1 MTLFLLL
8 LPWLVSALES
18 NELSFRNPL
27 SCSTNETYS
36 PLTLTCQTCPP
47 GSAPTPTSC
56 QCLGSHY
63 TKQDTG
69 YYLKDRLAAGKGLSC
84 APCPEGEVANI
95 EGKGCIRCS
104 QGLTENSLAC
114 KTCPE
119 GYIRRERAPD
129 GSPLAS
135 VSCLKCSPGSA
146 PDPTGTMCL
155 PCSHFPIVG
164 DLNLVPNCDCSL
176 QGGLCLPANLEMG
189 DILVEASANYN
200 IKYGDHTVVSRY
212 LKERATMAAYMCGK
226 HLNTTACNMLANLCT
241 LTLHTKQHPL
251 CTSLVTI
258 ERQNNDL
265 STRRVPRLFLPEG
278 QVSSTLESESIPTAH
293 SLARGNA
300 GSKGRLNITV
310 VSYAADGTLL
320 GVELASGCLLQL
332 CNASTLVADAA
343 WHFGTKYRS
352 WCRIPA
358 IELWKQPTIFR
369 DLFVPF
375 AQTSSTESTDVPSK
389 LYSVPNRI
397 LNDPV
402 NADEDENKNWRL
414 TSRFFLVDS
423 VGGASGNGEKAGI
436 VRYLESLEL
445 RVGLLNT
452 RESPEKPGRI
462 HPPLAVL
469 KYKELTLEEAKSGAE
484 VEVSFSVTYHM
495 EMKESVKDIEI
506 AVGVLSGIAV
516 LLSAVEAWSWSRRA
530 GKVAVDFSSL
540 AKMVVA
546 TAGNLSYVFLCVIF
560 FSCLYWFI
568 FFKQQSFVHVVLPT
582 GEQEDFIKHYLIS
595 AFALKLFHTVA
606 LIISQVILSLKR
618 NSPSEQL
625 RSPWMCFFLIGSDL
639 TLRPS
644 LGLSNQFPS
653 GEPTW
658 SLSYYQ
664 LFVYC

>member
-1 MTLFLLL
+1 MMTAKTKILGKLQPGHMTLFLLL

-18 NELSFRNPL
+18 NELSYEDPS
-27 SCSTNETYS
+27 SCSPNQTYS

-47 GSAPTPTSC
+47 GSAPSSTSC
-56 QCLGSHY
+56 KCLGSHF
-63 TKQDTG
+63 TTQDTG

-84 APCPEGEVANI
+84 SPCPDGEVANS
-95 EGKGCIRCS
+95 EGKGCISCS
-104 QGLTENSLAC
+104 QGLTETKLAC

-119 GYIRRERAPD
+119 GHIRRERAPD

-135 VSCLKCSPGSA
+135 VSCLQCSPGSA
-146 PDPTGTMCL
+146 PDPTGTKCV
-155 PCSHFPIVG
+155 PCSRLPLVG
-164 DLNLVPNCDCSL
+164 DLNLVPNCDCNL
-176 QGGLCLPANLEMG
+176 QGGLCLPSNLDMG
-189 DILVEASANYN
+189 EILVEASTNYN
-200 IKYGDHTVVSRY
+200 IKYGDQTIVSRF

-226 HLNTTACNMLANLCT
+226 HLNTTACNLLANLCA
-241 LTLHTKQHPL
+241 LTLHNKQHPL
-251 CTSLVTI
+251 CASLVTI

-300 GSKGRLNITV
+300 GNRGRLNVTV
-310 VSYAADGTLL
+310 VSYAADGSLL

-358 IELWKQPTIFR
+358 IELWKQPLIFR

-375 AQTSSTESTDVPSK
+375 TQTSSSQTTGTPNK
-389 LYSVPNRI
+389 LYTVPNRI

-402 NADEDENKNWRL
+402 NEDEDENKNWRL

-423 VGGASGNGEKAGI
+423 LAGSNGEEAGI

-469 KYKELTLEEAKSGAE
+469 KYKEVTLEEAKSGAE

-560 FSCLYWFI
+560 FSCLYWFV

-606 LIISQVILSLKR
+606 LIISQVT
-618 NSPSEQL
+618 
-625 RSPWMCFFLIGSDL
+625 
-639 TLRPS
+639 TLNN
-644 LGLSNQFPS
+644 G
-653 GEPTW
+653 T
-658 SLSYYQ
+658 
-664 LFVYC
+664 